1 MEPALSTVRKV
12 QVRDDNAKQFGAGDE
27 RIGIERRVGYDFYE
41 FAKEEEMRAMRSVL
55 VLLVVILMADSK
67 VATAQQAVPATSTL
81 PATYVSAADIQ
92 ANLNGAPNAATN
104 PQPNVR
110 VVDAGGYNIAVGV
123 IHRPQTPL
131 GGVAV
136 HFKVTEI
143 YHVMEGAGT
152 LVTGGTMVNAKMRPA
167 DALSVRLED
176 GPGASGTSIQGGV
189 TRKIRA
195 GDVVVIPAGVPHW
208 FSEIEG
214 SITYVVMRV
223 DPDRLLALK

>member
-1 MEPALSTVRKV
+1 MKTMLGLLAFLFALS
-12 QVRDDNAKQFGAGDE
+12 AAAPE
-27 RIGIERRVGYDFYE
+27 
-41 FAKEEEMRAMRSVL
+41 
-55 VLLVVILMADSK
+55 
-67 VATAQQAVPATSTL
+67 VATAQKAAARARPRT
-81 PATYVSAADIQ
+81 ATYVSATDIQ
-92 ANLNGAPNAATN
+92 ANPNGTPNAATN

-167 DALSVRLED
+167 DAVSVRLED

-189 TRKIRA
+189 TRKIKA

-208 FSEIEG
+208 FSEIDG

-223 DPDRLLALK
+223 DPDRLLVLK